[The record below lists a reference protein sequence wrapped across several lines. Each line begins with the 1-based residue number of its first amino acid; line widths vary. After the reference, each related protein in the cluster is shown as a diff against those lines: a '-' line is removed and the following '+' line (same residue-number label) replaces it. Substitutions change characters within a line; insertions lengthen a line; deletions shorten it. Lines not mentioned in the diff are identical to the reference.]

1 VDTTQAPAPIPHR
14 IAVRDV
20 DGVGELFDI
29 RSGDPFVPRGANL
42 IRLAEGG
49 HSTLDVGRYDA
60 AATDEVFG
68 RMVAGG
74 YNTVR
79 VFINANR
86 GGGIPGSGKP
96 LSDDYLDN
104 VTDLLDRAA
113 THDLQV
119 MLTTDWL
126 PDSAAYGFDSDPL
139 IENVNAMYLSS
150 GGVEANAR
158 FFGDFARALVGRGA
172 RLDSL
177 LAYELR
183 NELYFTNLYPPFSLS
198 SGMVTTA
205 NGRTY
210 DLAAA
215 GDQVRMLEENLVSW
229 VDTMR
234 AAILEIDPTAL
245 VTVGFFQPKG
255 PNTSRVGD
263 DREIE
268 TRAVI
273 AESTADFIDLHGY
286 PGGELNLR
294 QIVDN
299 FKLPEHPSK
308 PLLLGEFGAERNAYA
323 TVDDAVRALVEWQ
336 VESCD
341 HGFTGWLVWTW
352 DSVEQPEFWNAVDGD
367 RAIADAL
374 SPVRRP
380 DPCSVGDLD
389 LALDLARGA
398 TARAS
403 SELPGRGA
411 ALAIDGL
418 FDTLWNADSGPPQW
432 IEIDLGSQRTVE
444 QIRLLVAQDP
454 GGRSQHVVSV
464 SGEGGDWRRI
474 AVLDSETA
482 DGDSLLIEP
491 DRPLDGVRHVR
502 VETTALAGGLAPAWR
517 EIALLGR

>member
-1 VDTTQAPAPIPHR
+1 
-14 IAVRDV
+14 
-20 DGVGELFDI
+20 
-29 RSGDPFVPRGANL
+29 
-42 IRLAEGG
+42 
-49 HSTLDVGRYDA
+49 
-60 AATDEVFG
+60 
-68 RMVAGG
+68 
-74 YNTVR
+74 
-79 VFINANR
+79 
-86 GGGIPGSGKP
+86 
-96 LSDDYLDN
+96 
-104 VTDLLDRAA
+104 
-113 THDLQV
+113 
-119 MLTTDWL
+119 
-126 PDSAAYGFDSDPL
+126 
-139 IENVNAMYLSS
+139 
-150 GGVEANAR
+150 
-158 FFGDFARALVGRGA
+158 
-172 RLDSL
+172 
-177 LAYELR
+177 
-183 NELYFTNLYPPFSLS
+183 
-198 SGMVTTA
+198 
-205 NGRTY
+205 
-210 DLAAA
+210 
-215 GDQVRMLEENLVSW
+215 
-229 VDTMR
+229 MR